1 MSKNEESKESEIKVI
16 LLGDSGVGKTNLI
29 NIVTGKEFNENENVS
44 IANSLSKK
52 IIKLNENE
60 YKINL
65 WDTIGQ
71 EKFRQLTKLFYYNSK
86 IVIFV
91 YDITSRESFN
101 SLPNWV
107 KEVEEIIGN
116 DIIKGLIGNKIDL
129 FLKEEVGQAEGEKF
143 AKSIN
148 AEFLTVSAKESPP
161 KLFEDFLAVLVGKY
175 ISKQT
180 GVKLDFFPITKKQN
194 QPKKYKKCC

>member
-1 MSKNEESKESEIKVI
+1 MSQNEESNEGEIKVI

-29 NIVTGKEFNENENVS
+29 NIVTGKEFNENEIIT
-44 IANSLSKK
+44 IASSFSKK
-52 IIKLNENE
+52 IININGNE
-60 YKINL
+60 YNINL

-71 EKFRQLTKLFYYNSK
+71 EKLRQLTKLFYINSK

-116 DIIKGLIGNKIDL
+116 DIIKGLIGNKMDL
-129 FLKEEVGQAEGEKF
+129 FIQEEVEPVEGEKF

-148 AEFLTVSAKESPP
+148 AEFLTVSAKNDSP
-161 KLFEDFLAVLVGKY
+161 KIFEDFLAVLVANY

-180 GVKLDFFPITKKQN
+180 GVKLDFFPITKNQN
-194 QPKKYKKCC
+194 QPKKHKKCC